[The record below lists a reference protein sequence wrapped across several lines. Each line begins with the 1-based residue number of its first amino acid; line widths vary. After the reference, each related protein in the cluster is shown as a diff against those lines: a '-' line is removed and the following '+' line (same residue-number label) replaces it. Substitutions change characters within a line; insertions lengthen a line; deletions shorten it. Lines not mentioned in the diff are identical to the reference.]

1 MFCLEVTLLASRLV
15 LVGLAMPPGRAL
27 TLT

>member
-1 MFCLEVTLLASRLV
+1 MFCLEVMLLASRLV
-15 LVGLAMPPGRAL
+15 LIGLDLPPGRAL